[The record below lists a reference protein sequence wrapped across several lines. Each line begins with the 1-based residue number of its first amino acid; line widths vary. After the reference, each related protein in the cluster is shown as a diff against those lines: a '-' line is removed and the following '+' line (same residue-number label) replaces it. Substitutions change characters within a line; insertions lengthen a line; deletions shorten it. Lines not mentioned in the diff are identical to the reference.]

1 MAKLASAP
9 VKDPYDDPQHKGF
22 FSSTWVT
29 FFSRLLDFVN
39 TVTPRAYPTRTETAN
54 YTIEPTTDCIIKV
67 NSTSGNK
74 SVTVPDSSTVEIG
87 QPFCVKK
94 TVAANT
100 VTIQSP
106 DSKTFDGAATITL
119 TLQYEYVWFYFDGT
133 EWSITG

>member
-9 VKDPYDDPQHKGF
+9 VKDSYDNPLNKGF
-22 FSSTWVT
+22 FSSTWT
-29 FFSRLLDFVN
+29 TWFSRLLDFIN
-39 TVTPRAYPTRTETAN
+39 TVTPRPYPVRTETAN

-74 SVTVPDSSTVEIG
+74 TVTFPSITSVEAG

-100 VTIQSP
+100 VTLQTP
-106 DSKTFDGAATITL
+106 DSKTFDGAATVTL
-119 TLQYEYVWFYFDGT
+119 TLQYEYVWYCHDGS
-133 EWSITG
+133 EWGQIG